1 MCVESLV
8 TTMVLPV
15 IGAFRMKRFVI
26 VRASLAMVV
35 LSLGLAGCGGGGIE
49 EGLPPANQKGI
60 PLDPKMVD
68 MGGKSFADQK
78 KAAAKNA
85 EAAKKGEAVPAPA
98 EKTQ

>member
-1 MCVESLV
+1 
-8 TTMVLPV
+8 
-15 IGAFRMKRFVI
+15 MKRFVI

-49 EGLPPANQKGI
+49 EGLPPANQKRHSARPQDGGY
-60 PLDPKMVD
+60 
-68 MGGKSFADQK
+68 GGKSFADQK